1 MMAMRWLSALVFW
14 LQTLLFGQQVVAS
27 IASLPSYPLA
37 VKSPYLSTWLP
48 STGIR
53 DVANAQPE
61 FWTGQQINWPV
72 LARVD
77 GKAYALLN
85 SPAEVSGT
93 VTAAKTLE
101 VRYSSTHTWITL
113 GAGEVN
119 FTLAFFS
126 PVYPRDLQL
135 QSLPYS
141 YLTVKVDTD
150 QPRDIEVFSAIDQT
164 WTQQNGSSSIN
175 YTTTDSNGYFR
186 FFNKNQTPFQEV
198 DDMAAWG
205 SVIFGTTN
213 EENVTHASG
222 PARDVLS
229 TFIDNGD
236 LAQMPS
242 DELGSNI
249 AGLAKSLGRV
259 GSEGAAV
266 TFGVGFQ
273 RDLAIEYLG
282 EVQTGYHRTM
292 WPEITEAFEF
302 FMGNYKDANDFSEKL
317 DRQVRTK
324 AESMS
329 DDWGSQYADIC
340 EASVRQCLAAYELTV
355 PLNNL
360 TAEPWAFL
368 KEISSDGNINTIDLI
383 FQTWPIFVSLNPE
396 WIKLQ
401 LLPVLNYHASGRWP
415 KDYTIHDIGT
425 HYPYATGHDDGVE
438 EDMPLFET
446 SSMLILLHAY
456 EQFSN
461 STSLTDRYAS
471 LLPGWA
477 DYLVS
482 NALYPSPQLSSVD
495 AIFPSANQT
504 GLAIQ
509 SAIALQAAARLL
521 NNETYS
527 SAAKSFSKTL
537 YDHGLGL
544 NTATPSNN
552 SYFTYNYDHPDS
564 WSVLFPAFS
573 DILLNLSTFPPAA
586 LYSQNNLYLAQ
597 LSLTPA
603 GLPFAHAPAANVTGV
618 SWALTDW
625 NIVYAAASGSEELKK
640 KVVESTW
647 SFLTN
652 GLNRVPFGTKY
663 VVEEGAEEGEVGEW
677 IGNKARSTVGG
688 HFAILAVEEGVW
700 EGVQGGVRL
709 MQKREIDTEE
719 RRNGT
724 GRFTTTENT
733 LMICSRM

>member
-1 MMAMRWLSALVFW
+1 MAMRWLSALVFW

-77 GKAYALLN
+77 GKAYALMN
-85 SPAEVSGT
+85 SPAEISGT

-119 FTLAFFS
+119 LTLDFFS

-141 YLTVKVDTD
+141 YLTVQVDTD

-302 FMGNYKDANDFSEKL
+302 FMGNYKDANDFSENML
-317 DRQVRTK
+317 IS
-324 AESMS
+324 A
-329 DDWGSQYADIC
+329 
-340 EASVRQCLAAYELTV
+340 ASVRQCIAAYELTV

-383 FQTWPIFVSLNPE
+383 FQTWPIFVSLNPD

-509 SAIALQAAARLL
+509 STIALH
-521 NNETYS
+521 
-527 SAAKSFSKTL
+527 SAAYLLSNSTYASIASSFSKSL
-537 YDHGLGL
+537 YDSGLGL
-544 NTATPSNN
+544 STPSPTNT
-552 SYFTYNYDHPDS
+552 SYFTYNYDHSDS
-564 WSVLFPAFS
+564 WSVLFPLFS
-573 DILLNLSTFPPAA
+573 STLLSLPLFPPAA
-586 LYSQNNLYLAQ
+586 LHSQNNLYLAQ

-663 VVEEGAEEGEVGEW
+663 VVEEGAEEGQVGEW

-700 EGVQGGVRL
+700 EGVQGV
-709 MQKREIDTEE
+709 
-719 RRNGT
+719 
-724 GRFTTTENT
+724 
-733 LMICSRM
+733 

>member
-1 MMAMRWLSALVFW
+1 MAIRWLFALIFW
-14 LQTLLFGQQVVAS
+14 LQTLLSGQQVLAS

-48 STGIR
+48 STGIQ

-61 FWTGQQINWPV
+61 FWAGQELNWPV

-85 SPAEVSGT
+85 SPAEISRT

-119 FTLAFFS
+119 FTLEFFS
-126 PVYPRDLQL
+126 PVYPRNLQL

-141 YLTVKVDTD
+141 YLKIEVNTD
-150 QPRDIEVFSAIDQT
+150 QPRDIEVFSAIDQS
-164 WTQQNGSSSIN
+164 WTQQNGGSSIN
-175 YTTTDSNGYFR
+175 YTSTDSTGYFR
-186 FFNKNQTPFQEV
+186 FFDKNQTPFQEV

-205 SVIFGTTN
+205 SVVFGTAN
-213 EENVTHASG
+213 DGNVTCASG
-222 PARDVLS
+222 PARDVFS
-229 TFIDNGD
+229 AFIDNGD

-242 DELGSNI
+242 DESGSNI
-249 AGLAKSLGRV
+249 AGLAESLGRV

-282 EVQTGYHRTM
+282 DVQTGYHRTM
-292 WPEITEAFEF
+292 WPTIAEAFEF
-302 FMGNYKDANDFSEKL
+302 FMGNHKDANDFSEKL

-340 EASVRQCLAAYELTV
+340 EASVRQCFAAYELTV
-355 PLNNL
+355 PINNP
-360 TAEPWAFL
+360 TTEPWAFL

-401 LLPVLNYHASGRWP
+401 LLPVLEYQASGRWP
-415 KDYTIHDIGT
+415 KKFTIHDMGT
-425 HYPYATGHDDGVE
+425 HYPYATGHDDGIE

-446 SSMLILLHAY
+446 SSILILLHAY

-471 LLPGWA
+471 LLPSWA

-482 NALYPSPQLSSVD
+482 NALYPSTQLSSVD

-509 SAIALQAAARLL
+509 STIALQAAARLL
-521 NNETYS
+521 SNSSYS
-527 SAAKSFSKTL
+527 SVASSFSKAL
-537 YDHGLGL
+537 YDSGLGL
-544 NTATPSNN
+544 NTVTPSND

-573 DILLNLSTFPPAA
+573 DILLNLSTFPTSA
-586 LYSQNNLYLAQ
+586 YSHQNQ
-597 LSLTPA
+597 LSQTPG

-625 NIVYAAASGSEELKK
+625 NIVYAAASGNEELKK
-640 KVVESTW
+640 KVVHSTW
-647 SFLTN
+647 EFMTN
-652 GLNRVPFGTKY
+652 GLNRIPFGTKY
-663 VVEEGAEEGEVGEW
+663 VVEEGAEKGQVGLW
-677 IGNKARSTVGG
+677 IGNKARSTVGA
-688 HFAILAVEEGVW
+688 HFAILAVEMGVW
-700 EGVQGGVRL
+700 EGL
-709 MQKREIDTEE
+709 
-719 RRNGT
+719 
-724 GRFTTTENT
+724 
-733 LMICSRM
+733 